1 MKADEEDEGE
11 AAAEHQEDEGASSH
25 KSWEGSS
32 GMIME
37 VKGNDEE
44 DEGWRKK
51 RRRRQW
57 KKTEEKM
64 GVEPW
69 VEEFVDRKVMIGEV
83 SKQKGEMVFQVCDVM
98 SALAAVARIVE
109 KGNRVV
115 FDEESCIQNK
125 TTGKKTP
132 MRKKGRAFVID
143 VVMEDGEKEEI
154 AIDSAAEE
162 SVCPEKWAE
171 GFGIERVEE
180 SKRLKLVGANAS
192 DIHNYGKRKVL
203 FDTTFF

>member
-1 MKADEEDEGE
+1 MAV
-11 AAAEHQEDEGASSH
+11 QS
-25 KSWEGSS
+25 
-32 GMIME
+32 
-37 VKGNDEE
+37 NDEE
-44 DEGWRKK
+44 SQEAKGRKK
-51 RRRRQW
+51 KRRRQW
-57 KKTEEKM
+57 KKMEWTKKAAEEEAEKEGKE
-64 GVEPW
+64 GVTIHNCVKDEKA
-69 VEEFVDRKVMIGEV
+69 EDEKVMIGEV
-83 SKQKGEMVFQVCDVM
+83 SKQRGEMVFQVCDVM
-98 SALAAVARIVE
+98 RPLAAVARIVE

-115 FDEESCIQNK
+115 FDEESFIQNK
-125 TTGKKTP
+125 TTGKKIP

-192 DIHNYGKRKVL
+192 DIHNYGKRKVV
-203 FDTTFF
+203 FDTTVF